1 MVRSGLHFSPWVV
14 EFYLSF
20 PCRVD
25 QRTSREHCLAHP
37 HSTNRARCMA
47 GLPPSQLLPKAV
59 SDRRIAIE
67 QMTDCTIFIYIY
79 ISPRHCKGGALLLG
93 EESNGVVVEALLGGW
108 RIVTAIG
115 LDDALSLRLG
125 SATCGSPRLH
135 SFTKFVE
142 CSDSRVPIDAGVS
155 DTLSSSQ
162 CRRA

>member
-1 MVRSGLHFSPWVV
+1 MVRFCLHLSPWVTN
-14 EFYLSF
+14 FHLSF

-25 QRTSREHCLAHP
+25 QRKSREHCLAHP
-37 HSTNRARCMA
+37 HSTNWARCMA

-79 ISPRHCKGGALLLG
+79 ISPRHGRGSALLLG
-93 EESNGVVVEALLGGW
+93 EEGNSVVVEALLSGW

-125 SATCGSPRLH
+125 SATCGSPRLN

-142 CSDSRVPIDAGVS
+142 GSDSRVPVDAGIS